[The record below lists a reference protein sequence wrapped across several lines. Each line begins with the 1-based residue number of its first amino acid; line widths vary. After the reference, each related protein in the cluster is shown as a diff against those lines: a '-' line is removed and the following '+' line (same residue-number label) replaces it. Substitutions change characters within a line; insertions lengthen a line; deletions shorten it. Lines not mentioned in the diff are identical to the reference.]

1 MKSIVATLLL
11 GAVFAVPALAQ
22 EQKSAE
28 PAKQETA
35 KKDETPALPA
45 DSRTSGQV
53 TVNGRVIKYTAV
65 AGALTMRDEKGQR
78 RGDIAFV
85 AYLAD
90 AKNPAKRPI
99 TFAFNGGPGSASA
112 WLHLGVLGPKRL
124 AFGNEGDVPSKTPS
138 LIDNQETW
146 LDFTDMVFID
156 PIGTGWSRPA
166 QDTDENKKAFWGVR
180 QDIDSMSKFVALWLA
195 KYQRL
200 QSPKYLAGESY
211 GGFRAPRIASHLQTV
226 EGVGV
231 QGLVVISP
239 VIDFGLWR
247 GTRNTPFAYVATL
260 PSMTAA
266 AMEKASGHDVK
277 VEQLAAV
284 EQYAMTEYLVDLMR
298 GRQDAQAIDRM
309 SDKVTKF
316 TGLDPALVKRLGA
329 RIDNTTFVRELRRDK
344 GEIGSRYDA
353 SVTAYD
359 PYPNAAEQNWGDP
372 ILQGAIAP
380 VTSAI
385 VDYVSNTLNWKVEAP
400 YKVLNGEVNQK
411 WDWNQSPFG
420 GGNSNDASEDLRKAV
435 ALDKNLKVLVVHG
448 ATDLVTPYMASR
460 MVVDQIPAMGDPNR
474 IRLKVYPGGH
484 MFYTRDASRRGLKD
498 DVRTLYPDPATADA
512 GDGRRG

>member
-1 MKSIVATLLL
+1 MKTILTLLTVL
-11 GAVFAVPALAQ
+11 LAFGAVAQ
-22 EQKSAE
+22 EAPKPDA
-28 PAKQETA
+28 AAAAA

-45 DSRTSGQV
+45 DSRTTGQV
-53 TVNGRVIKYTAV
+53 TVGGKVIKYTAI
-65 AGALTMRDEKGQR
+65 AGAMTMRDEKGQR
-78 RGDIAFV
+78 RGDMGFV
-85 AYLAD
+85 AYLVD
-90 AKNPAKRPI
+90 GKSPSKRPI

-124 AFGNEGDVPSKTPS
+124 AFGNDGDVPSKSPA

-146 LDFTDMVFID
+146 LDFTDIVFID

-180 QDIDSMSKFVALWLA
+180 QDIDSMSKFIALWLS

-231 QGLVVISP
+231 QGVVVISP
-239 VIDFGLWR
+239 VIDFALWR

-260 PSMTAA
+260 PAMAAA
-266 AMEKASGHDVK
+266 AMEKTTGKDVQ
-277 VEQLAAV
+277 VDQLADA
-284 EQYAMTEYLVDLMR
+284 EKYAMTDYLVDLMR
-298 GRQDAQAIDRM
+298 GRQDLTAVDRM
-309 SDKVTKF
+309 SDKVTKL

-329 RIDNTTFVRELRRDK
+329 RIDNSTFVREFRRDK

-359 PYPNAAEQNWGDP
+359 PYPSSAEQNWGDP
-372 ILQGAIAP
+372 ILQGAVAP

-385 VDYVSNTLNWKVEAP
+385 VDYTSNVLNWKVEAP
-400 YKVLNGEVNQK
+400 YRVLNGEVNQK
-411 WDWNQSPFG
+411 WEWNQSAFG
-420 GGNSNDASEDLRKAV
+420 GGNAADASEDLRKAL
-435 ALDKNLKVLVVHG
+435 ALDKSLKMLIVHG

-460 MVVDQIPAMGDPNR
+460 MIIDQIPPFGDPNR
-474 IRLKVYPGGH
+474 VRLKVYPGGH
-484 MFYTRDASRRGLKD
+484 MFYTRENSRKGLRD
-498 DVRTLYPDPATADA
+498 DVRGLYPDPASADA
-512 GDGRRG
+512 GTAKHG